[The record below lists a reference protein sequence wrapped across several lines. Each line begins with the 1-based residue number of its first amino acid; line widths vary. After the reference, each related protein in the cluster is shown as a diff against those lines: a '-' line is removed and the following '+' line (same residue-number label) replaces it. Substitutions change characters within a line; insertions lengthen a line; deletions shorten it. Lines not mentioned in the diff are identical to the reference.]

1 MVVGRERVHGAG
13 WRGWR
18 RSRRSC
24 LCLLAAGSLA
34 CGDRRDAADLAV
46 GVQPFE
52 QLRGMNVTPLR
63 SGMVRA
69 MRASATPAPLEGLRE
84 SIGTF
89 DVLYG
94 LTGYDGTDGAW
105 PDEEAL
111 VLFIEGTREWPSDS
125 AAAGAWRSAMR
136 EIQAGMGTAPTC
148 LVVRGPGFAI
158 RVAEWTHRDGWA
170 VTTTFAAGDSAAVPA
185 QTPRHSIAIRRQAFT
200 ATLPGADAEDPD
212 ALPTWER
219 TSCTP
224 ADTATDASADGAA
237 PKSTSRTTP

>member
-1 MVVGRERVHGAG
+1 MGDGRDRAAG
-13 WRGWR
+13 GGQGRWRHA
-18 RSRRSC
+18 C
-24 LCLLAAGSLA
+24 LLLLAAGLMA

-46 GVQPFE
+46 GIQPFE

-94 LTGYDGTDGAW
+94 LTGYDGTDGTW

-148 LVVRGPGFAI
+148 LAVRGPGFAI

-170 VTTTFAAGDSAAVPA
+170 VTTTFAAGDSGTIPA

-200 ATLPGADAEDPD
+200 ATLPRADAENPD

-219 TSCTP
+219 AACTP
-224 ADTATDASADGAA
+224 SDAPADGNA
-237 PKSTSRTTP
+237 PDSTSRTTP

>member
-1 MVVGRERVHGAG
+1 MVVGREWGAG
-13 WRGWR
+13 GSGLGWR
-18 RSRRSC
+18 RARRSC

-69 MRASATPAPLEGLRE
+69 MRAGATPAPLEGLRE
-84 SIGTF
+84 AIGTF

-94 LTGYDGTDGAW
+94 LTGYDGTDGTW

-136 EIQAGMGTAPTC
+136 EIEAGMGTAPTC
-148 LVVRGPGFAI
+148 LAVRGPGFAI

-200 ATLPGADAEDPD
+200 VTLPNVDDDNPD
-212 ALPTWER
+212 ARPTWAR
-219 TSCTP
+219 ASCTP
-224 ADTATDASADGAA
+224 ADAAADGAA
-237 PKSTSRTTP
+237 ADSTSRTTP